1 MIQENISAFK
11 GPHLL
16 LNLMV
21 SGLKAENVAAS
32 LKLRNAN
39 VQKAYCEKNSSVK
52 NSYSLCFSCNVYC
65 FHSLSKTP
73 LLIWKHNWNT
83 ESHSRMAAIGVHTV
97 LIELEDI
104 PYQMDMD
111 FCECIMAL

>member
-16 LNLMV
+16 LILTV

-39 VQKAYCEKNSSVK
+39 IQKAYCEN
-52 NSYSLCFSCNVYC
+52 NYF
-65 FHSLSKTP
+65 
-73 LLIWKHNWNT
+73 
-83 ESHSRMAAIGVHTV
+83 
-97 LIELEDI
+97 
-104 PYQMDMD
+104 
-111 FCECIMAL
+111 